1 MLLNILWTFQ
11 LCLLVI
17 SPNVGVD
24 FTRFLAWVA
33 KLACDFK
40 LDLWHESL
48 KNIMFGY
55 IFCNGGLTFGQILG
69 SNLVA
74 CSWCLGH
81 ITNST
86 TPNNTT
92 ANVGGYMFVL
102 SSTMVKIATSL
113 LFVCLGSK
121 IDEWNITIC
130 HISFTPQCI
139 IINLPSSSFIWPFK
153 SM

>member
-1 MLLNILWTFQ
+1 
-11 LCLLVI
+11 
-17 SPNVGVD
+17 
-24 FTRFLAWVA
+24 
-33 KLACDFK
+33 
-40 LDLWHESL
+40 
-48 KNIMFGY
+48 
-55 IFCNGGLTFGQILG
+55 
-69 SNLVA
+69 
-74 CSWCLGH
+74 
-81 ITNST
+81 
-86 TPNNTT
+86 
-92 ANVGGYMFVL
+92 MFVL